1 VYGATIVDD
10 FRRRLGVTGSAETPI
25 EFLISTTMDPWLTDT
40 ATGNFIPTLMTIM
53 RKTVLAAVEQVTR
66 APATVAR

>member
-10 FRRRLGVTGSAETPI
+10 FRRRLGVTGSAATPI

-40 ATGNFIPTLMTIM
+40 ATGNFIPTLMAIM

-66 APATVAR
+66 ATETVAR